1 MIWNIIGLITYTLF
15 MLLLCNYN
23 NFNDGFQASLVIVS
37 YLIVLYG
44 GIYFFIYNFLC
55 EIGFIEFL
63 NTLT

>member
-1 MIWNIIGLITYTLF
+1 

-23 NFNDGFQASLVIVS
+23 NFNEGFQASIVIIS

-44 GIYFFIYNFLC
+44 GILFFIYNFLC